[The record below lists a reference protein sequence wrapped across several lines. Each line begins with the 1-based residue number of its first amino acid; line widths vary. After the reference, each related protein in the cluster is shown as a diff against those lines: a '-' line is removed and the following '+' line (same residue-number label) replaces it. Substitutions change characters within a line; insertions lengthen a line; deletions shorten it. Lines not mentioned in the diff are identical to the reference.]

1 MRKINK
7 TEIYDIIFTFLYFIV
22 SLFILSML
30 LNSIDEKE
38 LTASDFDKI
47 TYISPVIRIVEIDNF
62 KVWQNLIKGEWVNE
76 TV

>member
-1 MRKINK
+1 
-7 TEIYDIIFTFLYFIV
+7 
-22 SLFILSML
+22 ML